1 MRWLWRDQNEPVRE
15 LLSGPAMGRHPLTS
29 VAVPDPGPI
38 PTFRLFLVLFAAPL
52 LFAFSLSNSHGVA
65 ALSVPVPVIAAPAP
79 APYDLD
85 QEEEYQ
91 ANLME
96 GQNSRLGEE
105 EVTRLKQRI
114 LEGLG
119 LTRAPDASKVSQA
132 WLQAV
137 GYSTKFIHMLVL
149 IRNHAAPWFCTSCG
163 NAYCFSFCFVPF
175 LTFPLKRIF
184 IRCLGNPARV
194 RENEEVCSDRQT
206 LRLFRFNSFAKRG
219 SP

>member
-38 PTFRLFLVLFAAPL
+38 PTFRLFLVVFAAPL
-52 LFAFSLSNSHGVA
+52 LFAFSISNSQGVA
-65 ALSVPVPVIAAPAP
+65 ALSIPVPVIAAPEP

-91 ANLME
+91 ANSME

-119 LTRAPDASKVSQA
+119 LTRVPDAAKVSQA

-137 GYSTKFIHMLVL
+137 GYSTKFFLMLVL
-149 IRNHAAPWFCTSCG
+149 IRIHAAPWFYTRRGTPIVFLFVSCL
-163 NAYCFSFCFVPF
+163 F
-175 LTFPLKRIF
+175 LRFP
-184 IRCLGNPARV
+184 
-194 RENEEVCSDRQT
+194 
-206 LRLFRFNSFAKRG
+206 
-219 SP
+219 